1 MLEERNEEKKR
12 KISKTKMQRVKME
25 ALKFEILIDL
35 GKFQEDNINSMHL
48 VIDILSSFNIFFG
61 IIAIFYIL

>member
-1 MLEERNEEKKR
+1 M
-12 KISKTKMQRVKME
+12 KME

-48 VIDILSSFNIFFG
+48 VIDILSSFNTIFFG

>member
-12 KISKTKMQRVKME
+12 KISKTKMKME

-35 GKFQEDNINSMHL
+35 GIFQEDNINSMHL

>member
-1 MLEERNEEKKR
+1 M
-12 KISKTKMQRVKME
+12 KME
-25 ALKFEILIDL
+25 ALKFEILIDF
-35 GKFQEDNINSMHL
+35 GIFQEDNINSMHL

>member
-1 MLEERNEEKKR
+1 MLEKRNEEKKR
-12 KISKTKMQRVKME
+12 KISKTKMKMK

-35 GKFQEDNINSMHL
+35 GIFQEDNINSMHL

>member
-12 KISKTKMQRVKME
+12 KISKTKMKME

-35 GKFQEDNINSMHL
+35 GIFQEDNINSMHL
-48 VIDILSSFNIFFG
+48 VIDILSSFNTIFFG